1 MRSIMEKEKNIYF
14 YGIGHSMVDYFEEK
28 VSSEKLEKCKKNIF
42 ENLENKVSLE
52 NKKGP
57 FHLEDSEFQGIFDEI
72 SPKIRKTGGTAV
84 NILKVAANFGADC
97 FFSGS
102 VGANNEDFD
111 DDAIFF
117 QSEMKERNVEC
128 QLFSRNLPTGRFLT
142 AYDENKE
149 KTVFVSV
156 GAAKKIEVSQVNEI
170 RFAHSSCFV
179 MEGMQFLNQEI
190 LEKVV
195 DLAFAYN
202 VPIAV
207 DCGTIFGAEAVGKRL
222 HDISHSLDVILF
234 ANEAE
239 AAVLKKYVEKPE
251 ANCLLYVEK
260 LGKNGAKAYFDE
272 TEYFSEAK
280 KIDSSVLLDDTGAGD
295 TFAGAFL
302 YQIFEKTENKI
313 YDFTKENIIE
323 ALSFA
328 IEESGKALEIFGI

>member
-1 MRSIMEKEKNIYF
+1 LKKCEKI
-14 YGIGHSMVDYFEEK
+14 
-28 VSSEKLEKCKKNIF
+28 IF
-42 ENLENKVSLE
+42 ENLENKVALE

-57 FHLEDSEFQGIFDEI
+57 FHLESSDFQRIFDEI

-84 NILKVAANFGADC
+84 NILKVAAKFGADC

-102 VGANNEDFD
+102 VGANNEVFD
-111 DDAIFF
+111 DDATFF
-117 QSEMKERNVEC
+117 QTEMKKKNVEC
-128 QLFSRNLPTGRFLT
+128 QLFSRNFPTGRFLT
-142 AYDENKE
+142 VYDENKE

-156 GAAKKIEVSQVNEI
+156 EAAKKIEVSQVNEI

-190 LEKVV
+190 LEKVI

-202 VPIAV
+202 VPIAI

-239 AAVLKKYVEKPE
+239 ATVLKKYEERPE
-251 ANCLLYVEK
+251 ENCLLYVEK
-260 LGKNGAKAYFDE
+260 LGKNGAKAYFDK

-280 KIDSSVLLDDTGAGD
+280 KIDDSAFVDDTGAGD

-302 YQIFEKTENKI
+302 YKIFEKTENKI
-313 YDFTKENIIE
+313 YDATKEGIEE

-328 IEESGKALEIFGI
+328 IEESGKALETFGV

>member
-1 MRSIMEKEKNIYF
+1 MEKEKNIYF

-28 VSSEKLEKCKKNIF
+28 VSSEKLKKCEKTIF
-42 ENLENKVSLE
+42 ENLENKIALE

-57 FHLEDSEFQGIFDEI
+57 FHLESSDFQRVFDEI

-84 NILKVAANFGADC
+84 NILKVAAKFGADC

-102 VGANNEDFD
+102 VGANNEVFD
-111 DDAIFF
+111 DDATFF
-117 QSEMKERNVEC
+117 QTEMKERNVEC
-128 QLFSRNLPTGRFLT
+128 QLFSRNFPTGRFLT

-156 GAAKKIEVSQVNEI
+156 EAAKKIEVSQVNEI

-190 LEKVV
+190 LEKVI

-202 VPIAV
+202 VPIAI

-239 AAVLKKYVEKPE
+239 ATVLKKYEERPE
-251 ANCLLYVEK
+251 ENCLLYVEK
-260 LGKNGAKAYFDE
+260 LGKNGAKAYFDK
-272 TEYFSEAK
+272 TKYFSEAK
-280 KIDSSVLLDDTGAGD
+280 KLDDSAFVDDTGAGD

-302 YQIFEKTENKI
+302 YKIFEKTDNKI
-313 YDFTKENIIE
+313 YDATKEGIEE

-328 IEESGKALEIFGI
+328 IEESGKAIETFGV